1 MNDRGNHGHDDG
13 NVVVKIFPAVGT
25 QGYYGA
31 KQSIEALKKA
41 SPLYLRPRRQTPQPG
56 PAGIPTRQEL
66 QQTAGRGGD
75 KDSDLDWEPCI
86 RVTFDSIL
94 KTRHGL
100 RVGSAG
106 DAEFQ
111 VPGISGYHFAVA
123 FDNDS
128 HLVIRDL
135 GSTNGTTV
143 IYDKK
148 KLGPWQDFSW
158 IVGGS
163 EFLQKVDKVDVRVTN
178 MGQFRLIIP
187 RHDYRSESYRDRV
200 EKFRTGTTSE
210 IEILNF
216 TRVGPLNV
224 APTVAQ
230 LAAPTAA
237 QLDAPAVSPAP
248 APGVEVTIRK
258 ILGAGNFGEV
268 YHVWDVRTGTEY
280 ARKEMKKVPG
290 LDLATLVRLW
300 KQEIGIMKKI
310 RHKHIVSLKRSGL
323 EPLPWLDLEYMPG
336 GSIRDHLSS
345 HGETAFTERECE
357 QMLLQSLDALAY
369 LHSHSPGCIM
379 HRDIKPDN
387 ILILHRRKDELFIK
401 LADFGLSNEGAER
414 GSVLGTDRYLAPEVH
429 EVRNFKKKR
438 YTALVDIWSLGVVLV
453 ELLCKLPKQES
464 SGVRWCR
471 RIREWAGEKH
481 GQNHLQGRRK
491 DLLSFVL
498 DWMLCLD
505 TDDRKTAK
513 KCHEEA
519 LQLWPDSNIAPESGS
534 DRGEENRSHR
544 APPPETAASPSSTA
558 ASTAV
563 PPPETAA
570 SPSST
575 AAETAAPPPEM
586 AASPSE
592 TEAPPYANVGVQQ
605 MLEWLHDPQGSGFYE
620 SSVGGAS
627 NWGSGSNS
635 ISSGGNTVRNTTV
648 EPREREDGP
657 SGAPSRE
664 ALLDEEASATRSAKR
679 PRSTSTGPGSE
690 SPRGLSAGGSKRRR
704 REE

>member
-1 MNDRGNHGHDDG
+1 MDDRGNHDPDDG
-13 NVVVKIFPAVGT
+13 NVAAYFFPAIGT

-100 RVGSAG
+100 RVGSSK
-106 DAEFQ
+106 DVEFQ
-111 VPGISGYHFAVA
+111 VPNISRRHFALT
-123 FDNDS
+123 FDDS
-128 HLVIRDL
+128 HRLVIQDL
-135 GSTNGTTV
+135 GSTDGTTV
-143 IYDKK
+143 IYDKQ
-148 KLGPWQDFSW
+148 KLGPWRDFGW
-158 IVGGS
+158 VVGGPQ
-163 EFLQKVDKVDVRVTN
+163 FLQKVDEVDVRVTK
-178 MGQFRLIIP
+178 MVQFRLIIP

-200 EKFRTGTTSE
+200 DKFRIGTTRAMDSPDYSSGSFDLSS
-210 IEILNF
+210 I
-216 TRVGPLNV
+216 V
-224 APTVAQ
+224 PTV
-230 LAAPTAA
+230 P

-280 ARKEMKKVPG
+280 ARKEMKKAPG

-310 RHKHIVSLKRSGL
+310 RHKHIVSLKRWSL

-429 EVRNFKKKR
+429 EVRTFKKKR

-519 LQLWPDSNIAPESGS
+519 LKLWPDSNIAPESGS

-544 APPPETAASPSSTA
+544 APPPETAASPS
-558 ASTAV
+558 
-563 PPPETAA
+563 ETAA
-570 SPSST
+570 ET
-575 AAETAAPPPEM
+575 AAEKAAETAAPPPET

-620 SSVGGAS
+620 SSVGGVS
-627 NWGSGSNS
+627 NWDSGSNC

-704 REE
+704 EE